1 MDEEVAFSL
10 GTEICECEYYQF
22 CDPYHKHII
31 TRDLRIIYNFKLRK
45 LMTKDPNY
53 KEPHIL
59 L

>member
-45 LMTKDPNY
+45 LMTKDPN
-53 KEPHIL
+53 
-59 L
+59 